1 MIIWHL
7 LFSKN
12 IRSTNPQ
19 LFYSSKASKYLFYQS
34 QEYFHFILCGIL
46 LLWSCIKRLNEETV
60 SVLFCFYFSE
70 SKDIHVL
77 RFSKQD
83 TELIIISPLSLSS
96 CGLYFSVWAFK
107 MTMIFPNFPLCPQHS
122 VSCLAFL
129 VFLLTALLVWI
140 LCSPLSVLYLS
151 QTLHVAGTHLLL
163 PSFLNSR
170 ISYLA

>member
-1 MIIWHL
+1 MWDFTTLELHKKTKWRNS
-7 LFSKN
+7 FS
-12 IRSTNPQ
+12 
-19 LFYSSKASKYLFYQS
+19 F
-34 QEYFHFILCGIL
+34 
-46 LLWSCIKRLNEETV
+46 
-60 SVLFCFYFSE
+60 VLFYFSE

-170 ISYLA
+170 ISYLAWDSLRHGSFNTLSDYPS